1 VQKGG
6 VVDRQLVKGSSLPSD
21 EQRTLLGYASRHP
34 ESTLHSTG
42 RRHDAAVLLIHG
54 IGYQS
59 FGETLDYF
67 GKPVAHSLKTLATM
81 ASTVAP
87 DTGSDAADSPEE
99 ATRGERHAHPRRR
112 YSAAIGGG
120 DLA

>member
-1 VQKGG
+1 MQKGG

-34 ESTLHSTG
+34 KSALHSTG

-54 IGYQS
+54 IGYQN

-81 ASTVAP
+81 ASATAP

>member
-1 VQKGG
+1 MQKGG

-54 IGYQS
+54 IGYQN

-81 ASTVAP
+81 ASATAP
-87 DTGSDAADSPEE
+87 IPVPMPRTA
-99 ATRGERHAHPRRR
+99 PRRR
-112 YSAAIGGG
+112 PGGASRSSPTAILSRHQGR
-120 DLA
+120 

>member
-1 VQKGG
+1 MQKGG
-6 VVDRQLVKGSSLPSD
+6 VVDRQLVRGSSLPSD

-54 IGYQS
+54 IGYQN

-81 ASTVAP
+81 ASATAP
-87 DTGSDAADSPEE
+87 DTGSDAADSP
-99 ATRGERHAHPRRR
+99 RGGDPGERHAHPRR
-112 YSAAIGGG
+112 
-120 DLA
+120 